1 MSTLQVET
9 RGIADSLV
17 DALSRLTGHEDDK
30 ATVETFCAIALR
42 VIAATNPSKVREA
55 ARLVAIQSLIQPGE
69 PK

>member
-1 MSTLQVET
+1 MTQLQVET
-9 RGIADSLV
+9 RGIADELV
-17 DALSRLTGHEDDK
+17 GALARLAGSEDDK